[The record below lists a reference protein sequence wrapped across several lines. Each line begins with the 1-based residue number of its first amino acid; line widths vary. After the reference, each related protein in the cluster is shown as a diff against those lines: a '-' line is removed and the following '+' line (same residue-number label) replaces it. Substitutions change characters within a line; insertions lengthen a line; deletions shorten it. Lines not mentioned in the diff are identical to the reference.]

1 MKISGILHFIIL
13 KIDLVEDLNK
23 INFSEDKIRDK
34 AFIVFKRDFSPD
46 QVFNKYNSYIIGI

>member
-46 QVFNKYNSYIIGI
+46 QVFNNYNSYIIGI

>member
-1 MKISGILHFIIL
+1 MKISGILHFIVL

-46 QVFNKYNSYIIGI
+46 QVFNKILIVI